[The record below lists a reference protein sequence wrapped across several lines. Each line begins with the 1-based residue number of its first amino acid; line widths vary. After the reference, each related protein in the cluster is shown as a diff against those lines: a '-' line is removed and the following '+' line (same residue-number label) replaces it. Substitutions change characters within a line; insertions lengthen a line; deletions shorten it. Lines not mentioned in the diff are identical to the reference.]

1 MNRSVNSVTVSLVR
15 IIQRAIHVGNKLYRE
30 KLYMQQQLLGEAI
43 SQDCANNNGKSQKI
57 KSLYK
62 GHGGRER
69 R

>member
-1 MNRSVNSVTVSLVR
+1 MEILVILSDVFV
-15 IIQRAIHVGNKLYRE
+15 IILWPMLAPALCPH
-30 KLYMQQQLLGEAI
+30 
-43 SQDCANNNGKSQKI
+43 QDSANNNGKSPKI

>member
-15 IIQRAIHVGNKLYRE
+15 IIQRAIHIGNRLYRE
-30 KLYMQQQLLGEAI
+30 KLYTQQQLQGEAI
-43 SQDCANNNGKSQKI
+43 SQDSANNNGKSPKI